1 MKNWWKDLTGRK
13 WFPIAV
19 LLVVLGL
26 LMAFYTGMTKE
37 ESPTS
42 KAAKGALVPAQ
53 RAVTHMA
60 VKVANLYNRV
70 FFFDD
75 LLAENESLKKQVS
88 DLKQE
93 LNDAQDAL
101 DENEELREMLGVAQ
115 RGAEFKYETAEVV
128 ARKMDEWSS
137 VLTIDSGEKDG
148 LELYDCVINSD
159 GLIGYITQISDHAAE
174 ITTVLDPDL
183 QVGAMIL
190 GTDEIG
196 VCHGD
201 YKQMSK
207 GRLIISYLNLGAT
220 VGKGS
225 TVETSGSGGL
235 FPKGLLIGTVH
246 SVKTASDGMSDYAVI
261 EPYVDVKSVTRVFV
275 ITDYSISD

>member
-1 MKNWWKDLTGRK
+1 M
-13 WFPIAV
+13 
-19 LLVVLGL
+19 LVVVLC
-26 LMAFYTGMTKE
+26 LMTAFYTGMTKK

-42 KAAKGALVPAQ
+42 RAAKGALVPAQ
-53 RAVTHMA
+53 RAVTHLA

-75 LLAENESLKKQVS
+75 LLAETESLKKQVS

-93 LNDAQDAL
+93 LNDAKDAL
-101 DENEELREMLGVAQ
+101 DETKELREMLGVAQ
-115 RGAEFKYETAEVV
+115 RGSEFKYETAEVV
-128 ARKMDEWSS
+128 ARQMDEWSS

-159 GLIGYITQISDHAAE
+159 GLVGYITQISDHSAE
-174 ITTVLDPDL
+174 ITTVLDPNM
-183 QVGAMIL
+183 QAGAMIL

-196 VCHGD
+196 VAHGD

-207 GRLIISYLNLGAT
+207 GRLIVSYLNHGAA

-235 FPKGLLIGTVH
+235 FPKGLQIGTVH
-246 SVKTASDGMSDYAVI
+246 SVKTASDGMSDYAVV
-261 EPYVDVKSVTRVFV
+261 EPYVNVKNVTRVFV